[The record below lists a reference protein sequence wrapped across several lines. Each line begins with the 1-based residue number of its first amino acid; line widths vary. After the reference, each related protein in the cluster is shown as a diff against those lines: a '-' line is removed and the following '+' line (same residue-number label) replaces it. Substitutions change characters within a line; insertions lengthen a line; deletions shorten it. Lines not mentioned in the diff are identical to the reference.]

1 MTAFE
6 AQDVYGESPAQDAAA
21 TRPDETAGTAAEAS
35 RPATTPLVVRTL
47 AELAG
52 SFLVCFAIYAI
63 SSFGTSIYGANM
75 AFVTVATA
83 LAYAGV
89 TTLLA
94 GVSDVQLNPAVTI
107 ASVLVSR
114 TAAIDAVAY
123 VVAQLVGAIGAGA
136 LLRFLLPTSSS
147 IAEKVWLTP
156 AVNGYA
162 EGSVSYSTVNSV
174 GISFGVTMAIVVE
187 VVASLIIVG
196 TAMRRFSDDASQGRF
211 GARATALGV
220 AYGVGAA
227 ICYPITGASL
237 NPARATGIALFA
249 QGQGLTTEPLGQLW
263 VFWVCPVLAAAVV
276 ALVMIASQMAQS
288 AKHEK
293 AAAPDSDATA
303 ETAETAESADEADA
317 EQSGQHAYGEVADEQ
332 SDAQGNADEGIERH

>member
-1 MTAFE
+1 M
-6 AQDVYGESPAQDAAA
+6 S
-21 TRPDETAGTAAEAS
+21 
-35 RPATTPLVVRTL
+35 PLVMRTL
-47 AELAG
+47 AELVG
-52 SFLVCFAIYAI
+52 SFLVCFALYAI
-63 SSFGTSIYGANM
+63 GSFGTSIYGANM
-75 AFVTVATA
+75 AFVAVGTA

-107 ASVLVSR
+107 AAVLVSR
-114 TAAIDAVAY
+114 TPVVDAVAY
-123 VVAQLVGAIGAGA
+123 VVAQVVGAIGAGA

-174 GISFGVTMAIVVE
+174 GISFGVTMAIAVE

-196 TAMRRFSDDASQGRF
+196 TAMRLFAAKDDDR
-211 GARATALGV
+211 RPRDYALLMGV

-227 ICYPITGASL
+227 ITYPITGASL

-249 QGQGLTTEPLGQLW
+249 QGQGLTAEPLGQLW

-276 ALVMIASQMAQS
+276 SLVMIAAQMAKS
-288 AKHEK
+288 AKHGKTVASEH
-293 AAAPDSDATA
+293 DATVEDA
-303 ETAETAESADEADA
+303 ADVNDDR
-317 EQSGQHAYGEVADEQ
+317 SDQHAYGEVAGEQ
-332 SDAQGNADEGIERH
+332 ADAQRDADEGIERD

>member
-6 AQDVYGESPAQDAAA
+6 AQDVYGEPSARDAASQPV
-21 TRPDETAGTAAEAS
+21 TTDETTVESG
-35 RPATTPLVVRTL
+35 RPATPLAVRAL

-52 SFLVCFAIYAI
+52 SFLVCFALYAI
-63 SSFGTSIYGANM
+63 GSFGTSIYGANM
-75 AFVTVATA
+75 AFIAVGTA

-89 TTLLA
+89 TMLLS
-94 GVSDVQLNPAVTI
+94 GVSDAQLNPAVTL

-114 TAAIDAVAY
+114 TPAIDGVAY
-123 VVAQLVGAIGAGA
+123 VVAQVVGAIGAGA
-136 LLRFLLPTSSS
+136 VLRFMLPTSSS

-174 GISFGVTMAIVVE
+174 GISFGITMAIVVE

-196 TAMRRFSDDASQGRF
+196 TSLRRFASSTSG
-211 GARATALGV
+211 TAAMGV

-227 ICYPITGASL
+227 ITYPITGAAL

-249 QGQGLTTEPLGQLW
+249 QGQGLTVEPLGQLW

-276 ALVMIASQMAQS
+276 SLAMIVAQMAQS
-288 AKHEK
+288 AKHK
-293 AAAPDSDATA
+293 RTAAPDDAAVAGDAA
-303 ETAETAESADEADA
+303 ETAGASQDGETGFEGSDE
-317 EQSGQHAYGEVADEQ
+317 HVYGEVAGQQADAQ
-332 SDAQGNADEGIERH
+332 SDADEGVERH